1 MPIVQQDG
9 IKPYSIW
16 FSADPFHKR
25 LDIDIELIGQ
35 HPTLGL
41 ITVSNPMHSS
51 RLQLQDM
58 EKGTPGHKISKLCS
72 TLRRSIILSFNNQP
86 ITSQADLES
95 YIKRA
100 RDNNETKARMQFAT
114 VQYQPLHPTEGSLM
128 LYYDQMN
135 VVAKHLQAAYTPHKA
150 LPQQTTSDGQPTD
163 EGRVCTA
170 ISPANTDASADNPDL
185 GKSYT
190 LRELKQR
197 ADWDEWRQARYTML
211 NSYQEQGMF
220 SEPMATPAEANIH
233 HMLWRCVYKLCGTR
247 KARMVCDGSARQGTI
262 TLGHTFANSL
272 DTTSE
277 RLFWAVV
284 AHKNLVAYGADV
296 SNAFAEAPP
305 PAHPSYLRID
315 DAFRDW
321 WENHLHRPPIPKHHT
336 VVKVNNAIQ
345 GHPES
350 PRLWEKLIDQIWNTI
365 GFKPTTH
372 EPCLY
377 YGIIKGNYTLFLRQV
392 DDFAIATSTKQQA
405 TEIIQEIN

>member
-1 MPIVQQDG
+1 
-9 IKPYSIW
+9 
-16 FSADPFHKR
+16 
-25 LDIDIELIGQ
+25 
-35 HPTLGL
+35 
-41 ITVSNPMHSS
+41 
-51 RLQLQDM
+51 
-58 EKGTPGHKISKLCS
+58 
-72 TLRRSIILSFNNQP
+72 
-86 ITSQADLES
+86 
-95 YIKRA
+95 
-100 RDNNETKARMQFAT
+100 MQFAT

-135 VVAKHLQAAYTPHKA
+135 VVTKHLQAAYTPHKA
-150 LPQQTTSDGQPTD
+150 SPQQMTSDGQPTD

-170 ISPANTDASADNPDL
+170 ISPTNTNASADNPDL

-220 SEPMATPAEANIH
+220 SEPMAAPVEANIH
-233 HMLWRCVYKLCGTR
+233 HMLWWFVYKLCGTR

-262 TLGHTFANSL
+262 TLGLTFANSL
-272 DTTSE
+272 DTASE

-305 PAHPSYLRID
+305 PAHPLYLRID
-315 DAFRDW
+315 DTFRDW

-350 PRLWEKLIDQIWNTI
+350 PRLWEKLIDRILKTI

-405 TEIIQEIN
+405 TEIIQEINGHLHLPIHNLGVITRFNGMDIQQTRHYIKIHCHKYLTKMTQSHSWADTTKIGTTPLPFPSDSTSLTKLLTCDLLATTDDQKRLEKYMGLKYRHVMGEVLYPMVK